1 MSKKSKF
8 NHQSSEKSAGNSIM
22 DKLMSSYDN
31 RRLSF
36 NRGEQVTGEVINIT
50 DSEIILDLKAKAE
63 GVLSKKDLSSEKLQ
77 ALKVGD
83 KLDVFVVSPETESGQ
98 IIVSMF
104 KQEIISSRGGRG
116 ARKIDMSKW
125 QKFIQGRETGAT
137 YSGEI
142 SEINRGGLIVSID
155 GIRGFIPSSQV
166 SLKSLNNQTNLSD
179 LVGKEL
185 RLSVIEV
192 DPNNN
197 KLVFSS
203 RPVLKDEEKKELA
216 SFKVGDE
223 VTGKILAVT
232 PFGLFLDIK
241 GTEGIIYPQETT
253 WEQSVEGVEID
264 LTKDFKPGVE
274 VTAKITGIDDNLGR
288 LNLSIRQ
295 MSKDPFAEEIEKY
308 QVDDVITGTVS
319 NISQNGVDVKLQ
331 STSGE
336 PKLTPEVMGF
346 LPIEKMEGQAY
357 QMGQK
362 TNFLVD
368 SIDQKNRR
376 INLAPFLTSTVGLI
390 YK

>member
-1 MSKKSKF
+1 
-8 NHQSSEKSAGNSIM
+8 M
-22 DKLMSSYDN
+22 DSLMASYDN
-31 RRLSF
+31 RRLNF
-36 NRGEQVTGEVINIT
+36 NRGEQITGEVITTT

-63 GVLSKKDLSSEKLQ
+63 GVLNKKDLSPDKLQ
-77 ALKVGD
+77 ALKTGS

-116 ARKIDMSKW
+116 ARKVDMSKW
-125 QKFIQGRETGAT
+125 QKFIQGKETGAL

-203 RPVLKDEEKKELA
+203 RPILKDEEKKELS

-223 VTGKILAVT
+223 ATGKILAVT
-232 PFGLFLDIK
+232 PFGLFLDIS

-253 WEQSVEGVEID
+253 WEQSVEGAEID
-264 LTKDFKPGVE
+264 LSKNFKPNDE
-274 VTAKITGIDDNLGR
+274 ITSKITGIDDNLGR
-288 LNLSIRQ
+288 LNLSLRQ
-295 MSKDPFAEEIEKY
+295 MSKDPFTELMEKY
-308 QVDDVITGTVS
+308 QVDDVVTGVIS
-319 NISQNGVDVKLQ
+319 NISQNGIDVKFEGDVL
-331 STSGE
+331 
-336 PKLTPEVMGF
+336 GF
-346 LPIEKMEGQAY
+346 LPSEKMEGQAY

-368 SIDQKNRR
+368 SIDNKNRR
-376 INLAPFLTSTVGLI
+376 VNLAPFLTSTVGLL